1 LIIKISTSLF
11 RLRPSTTEKPNESRK
26 VADLIRIFEDMAIEF
41 SNSASTE
48 QEPSQTQSQQD
59 ELKKQAQQG
68 MNGQEGMENG
78 QVQGELELHRACAG
92 GNLDEVRGVLSR
104 GLEQLEIL
112 GMFLNCMEK
121 GLS

>member
-48 QEPSQTQSQQD
+48 QEPTQQE